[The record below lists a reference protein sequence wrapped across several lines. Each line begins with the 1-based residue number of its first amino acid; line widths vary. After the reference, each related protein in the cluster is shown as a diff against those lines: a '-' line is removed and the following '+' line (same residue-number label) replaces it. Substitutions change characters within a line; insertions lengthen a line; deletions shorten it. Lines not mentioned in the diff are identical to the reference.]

1 MLCQQ
6 DSHEGIAVRNYKTL
20 RLLQTA
26 QSKNV
31 GFVVN
36 KIFFFKVS
44 SMLWYLTAGIWA
56 IIFLWFVPLIKMF
69 FLKVFIFEMLMNILI
84 Y

>member
-26 QSKNV
+26 SKNV

-56 IIFLWFVPLIKMF
+56 IIFPWFVPLIKMF

>member
-44 SMLWYLTAGIWA
+44 SV
-56 IIFLWFVPLIKMF
+56 IIFNCWDLSNYFSVICSIDKNVLSQS
-69 FLKVFIFEMLMNILI
+69 I
-84 Y
+84 YI